1 MPFIK
6 SLKGGLFEMRD
17 IESFENLDGESPPP
31 SWRDGGWVIAI
42 FVAGAVVGAIAALLA
57 AARLGRTEVKL

>member
-1 MPFIK
+1 M
-6 SLKGGLFEMRD
+6 KGGRFEMKD
-17 IESFENLDGESPPP
+17 IESCESLDGESPPP

-57 AARLGRTEVKL
+57 AARLGRTQVRL

>member
-1 MPFIK
+1 
-6 SLKGGLFEMRD
+6 MRD
-17 IESFENLDGESPPP
+17 IESFENSDGESPPP